1 MDLEKIRKAARLIL
15 EAIGENPDRKGL
27 RETPRRVARMYEE
40 IFSGLS
46 QDPAAVLGKIFH
58 EKYDQLVLV
67 RSIPLFSVCEHHL
80 LPFVGEAHVAYLP
93 DGSRVVGI
101 SKIARLVE
109 IYAKRPQIQERL
121 TNQVAD
127 TLMDALHPRGAMVVI
142 EAEHLCM
149 TMRGI
154 RKPGTRIVT
163 SAMRGIFLR
172 DIRTRTEALDL
183 IMNTRK

>member
-1 MDLEKIRKAARLIL
+1 
-15 EAIGENPDRKGL
+15 
-27 RETPRRVARMYEE
+27 MYEE
-40 IFSGLS
+40 IFGGLA
-46 QDPAAVLGKIFH
+46 QDPASVLGKIFH
-58 EKYDQLVLV
+58 EPYDQLVLV
-67 RSIPLFSVCEHHL
+67 RSIPLFSMCEHHL
-80 LPFVGEAHVAYLP
+80 LPFVGQAHVAYLP
-93 DGSRVVGI
+93 DGRRVVGI

-127 TLMDALHPRGAMVVI
+127 TLMDALHPRGVMVVI

-163 SAMRGIFLR
+163 SAMRGIFLK

-183 IMNTRK
+183 IMNTSR